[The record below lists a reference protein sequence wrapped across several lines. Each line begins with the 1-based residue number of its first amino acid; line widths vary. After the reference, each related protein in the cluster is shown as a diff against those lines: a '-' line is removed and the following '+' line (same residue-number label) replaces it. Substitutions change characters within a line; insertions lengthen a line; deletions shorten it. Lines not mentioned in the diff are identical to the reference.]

1 MSDEKNLQSV
11 PPEQPLVAF
20 VEQASEVGE
29 FDSSGGFTSAGRRL
43 IKKIGHCLLPRP
55 TAWTLLAV
63 QLANRWRA
71 ESLRF
76 RLEGGVLQLEFRGV
90 GDKRDWLEGMLAG
103 LTSGELAADEEQQT
117 AQKLLWSALAQA
129 AQSIVVVASGASEAD
144 AVVAVEIGV
153 SSLKRGGAQLLPG
166 RFLLQLELAAGHT
179 QALAE
184 SLKAELHLYACS
196 DRTLVTFHSEIDS
209 FFPLS
214 TRRSDEPG
222 ARQDRGLALG
232 LWALPLESDSGGV
245 LLGRSFSS
253 LDSSG
258 ISRRELSFGVFRTGL
273 LGGKPALQ
281 NLRARTVVLFTHHQ
295 RPLPSRVV
303 WLRHGVEVAHQSLSL
318 PSSRLAVTLYR
329 EVPDGLRWD
338 VSGLYFQWDA
348 ALMSAELV
356 QAREDFLAALAAMV
370 KEYNHY
376 SPGVDGSTLGC
387 WGLLG
392 LASIAGG
399 GMLAPVLGSYVGL
412 GLALFSSVGL
422 MGAEYRYRH
431 RERLTI
437 GQSLS
442 ALVEESQKLQDPDFG
457 LRSLL
462 TPAEQDYP
470 SLEF

>member
-1 MSDEKNLQSV
+1 MTDEQNLESV

-43 IKKIGHCLLPRP
+43 IKKIGTCLLPRP

-76 RLEGGVLQLEFRGV
+76 RLEGKVLQLEYRGV
-90 GDKRDWLEGMLAG
+90 GDKREWLEGLLPG
-103 LTSGELAADEEQQT
+103 LSSGELAADEEQRT

-129 AQSIVVVASGASEAD
+129 AESIVVVSSGATEAD
-144 AVVAVEIGV
+144 GVVAVEVGV
-153 SSLKRGGAQLLPG
+153 SSLKRGGAKLEPG
-166 RFLLQLELAAGHT
+166 RFLLQLELAESDT

-184 SLKAELHLYACS
+184 SLKAELHLYSCS

-214 TRRSDEPG
+214 TRRPQETG

-232 LWALPLESDSGGV
+232 LWAIPLDSADGGV
-245 LLGRSFSS
+245 VLGRSFSS

-258 ISRRELSFGVFRTGL
+258 VQRRELSFGVFRTGL
-273 LGGKPALQ
+273 LGGKPAQKDLA
-281 NLRARTVVLFTHHQ
+281 ARTVVVFTHHL
-295 RPLPSRVV
+295 RPLPSRLV
-303 WLRHGVEVAHQSLSL
+303 WLRHGVEVAHQPLSL
-318 PSSRLAVTLYR
+318 PASRLAVTLYR

-338 VSGLYFQWDA
+338 VSGLYFRWEAD
-348 ALMSAELV
+348 LMSEGLA
-356 QAREDFLAALAAMV
+356 QAREDFLTALTAMV
-370 KEYNHY
+370 EEYNQY

-387 WGLLG
+387 WSLLG

-399 GMLAPVLGSYVGL
+399 GMLAPILGSYVGL

-422 MGAEYRYRH
+422 VGAEYRYRH
-431 RERLTI
+431 RERFTI

-442 ALVEESQKLQDPDFG
+442 ALLQESQKLQDSNFG
-457 LRSLL
+457 CQPIL
-462 TPAEQDYP
+462 TPAEVDYP